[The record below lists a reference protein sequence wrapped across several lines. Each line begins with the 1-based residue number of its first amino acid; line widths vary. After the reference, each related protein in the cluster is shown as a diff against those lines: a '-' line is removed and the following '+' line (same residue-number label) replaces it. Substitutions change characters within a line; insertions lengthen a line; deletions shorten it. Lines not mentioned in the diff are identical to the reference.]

1 MAPEPI
7 IRLVGITKTYTTGEV
22 EVHAL
27 VDVDL
32 TVEKGEMVAIM
43 GPSGSGKS
51 TLMNVLG
58 CLDRPTKGSYRFE
71 GREVATL
78 QKRELSALRLSA
90 FGFVFQGFQLIART
104 SALDNV
110 ALPLVYAGVPAEE
123 RRKRAKEALGRV
135 GLAGREEHT
144 SAQLSGGQQQRVA
157 IARAL
162 VNRPR
167 LILADEPTGALDTR
181 TSVEVL
187 GLLQSLHKSGITIV
201 IVTHEPDIA
210 AYADRR
216 LVVRDGRILS
226 DERQA
231 PRDAAADLAAIA
243 ARRPRERARLHHPA
257 RVRRAPAQPDAL
269 AAHIAG
275 SDHRCRRAHRDRRV
289 RRGLQ
294 GRSRGAARDAGDQPL
309 DRASRLEHAR
319 RSARRARHRQAAHPR
334 RPPRDRERGECG
346 PLRRA
351 G

>member
-1 MAPEPI
+1 MGSESI
-7 IRLVGITKTYTTGEV
+7 IQLSGITKTYRTGEV

-27 VDVDL
+27 IDVNL
-32 TVEKGEMVAIM
+32 TVAKAEMVAIM

-58 CLDRPTKGSYRFE
+58 CLDQPTKGSYLFE

-78 QKRELSALRLSA
+78 QKRELSLLRLSA

-104 SALDNV
+104 SALENV
-110 ALPLVYAGVPAEE
+110 ALPLVYADVPAGE
-123 RRKRAKEALGRV
+123 RKVRAKEALARV
-135 GLAGREEHT
+135 GLAGREDHT
-144 SAQLSGGQQQRVA
+144 PAQLSGGQQQRVA

-187 GLLQSLHKSGITIV
+187 GLLQSLHRTGITIV

-226 DERQA
+226 DEPQT
-231 PRDAAADLAAIA
+231 PHDAEADLAAMPEKA
-243 ARRPRERARLHHPA
+243 A
-257 RVRRAPAQPDAL
+257 
-269 AAHIAG
+269 
-275 SDHRCRRAHRDRRV
+275 
-289 RRGLQ
+289 
-294 GRSRGAARDAGDQPL
+294 
-309 DRASRLEHAR
+309 
-319 RSARRARHRQAAHPR
+319 
-334 RPPRDRERGECG
+334 
-346 PLRRA
+346 
-351 G
+351 

>member
-1 MAPEPI
+1 MAPDPI
-7 IRLVGITKTYTTGEV
+7 IRLAGITKTYEAGEI

-32 TVEKGEMVAIM
+32 TIERGEMVAIM

-58 CLDRPTKGSYRFE
+58 CLDQPTKGSYRFE

-78 QKRELSALRLSA
+78 PKRELSALRLSA

-110 ALPLVYAGVPAEE
+110 GLPLVYADVPAGE
-123 RRKRAKEALGRV
+123 RRQRAKEALGRV

-144 SAQLSGGQQQRVA
+144 PAQLSGGQQQRVA

-181 TSVEVL
+181 TSVEIV
-187 GLLQSLHKSGITIV
+187 GLLQSLHKTGITIV

-210 AYADRR
+210 AYAGRR
-216 LVVRDGRILS
+216 LVVRDGRIIS
-226 DERQA
+226 DEQQA
-231 PRDAAADLAAIA
+231 PHDAATDLAGMAEKA
-243 ARRPRERARLHHPA
+243 A
-257 RVRRAPAQPDAL
+257 
-269 AAHIAG
+269 
-275 SDHRCRRAHRDRRV
+275 
-289 RRGLQ
+289 
-294 GRSRGAARDAGDQPL
+294 
-309 DRASRLEHAR
+309 
-319 RSARRARHRQAAHPR
+319 
-334 RPPRDRERGECG
+334 
-346 PLRRA
+346 
-351 G
+351 

>member
-1 MAPEPI
+1 MASEPI
-7 IRLVGITKTYTTGEV
+7 VRLTKVTKTYTAGEI

-51 TLMNVLG
+51 TLMNVVG

-78 QKRELSALRLSA
+78 EKRELSALRLSA

-104 SALDNV
+104 SALENV
-110 ALPLVYAGVPAEE
+110 ALPLVYADVPAAE
-123 RRKRAKEALGRV
+123 RRRRAMEALARV
-135 GLAGREEHT
+135 GLAGREDHT
-144 SAQLSGGQQQRVA
+144 PAQLSGGQQQRVA

-187 GLLQSLHKSGITIV
+187 GLLQSLHRSGITV
-201 IVTHEPDIA
+201 VLVTHEPDIA

-216 LVVRDGRILS
+216 LVVRDGRIRS
-226 DERQA
+226 DDRQGA
-231 PRDAAADLAAIA
+231 HDAAKDLAGMKEEA
-243 ARRPRERARLHHPA
+243 A
-257 RVRRAPAQPDAL
+257 
-269 AAHIAG
+269 
-275 SDHRCRRAHRDRRV
+275 
-289 RRGLQ
+289 
-294 GRSRGAARDAGDQPL
+294 
-309 DRASRLEHAR
+309 
-319 RSARRARHRQAAHPR
+319 
-334 RPPRDRERGECG
+334 
-346 PLRRA
+346 
-351 G
+351 